1 MLTCRNCIS
10 QQLEKNAL
18 QNMQWE
24 DICVLQDFNIL
35 TKNAAKTS
43 CLDSPLTHLR
53 AILPK
58 PHLHNDFKVGPLKVS
73 PLKEHTTY
81 TTP

>member
-1 MLTCRNCIS
+1 MKIRSLLTVTIKELKSMLTCRNCIS
-10 QQLEKNAL
+10 QQLEKKIAL
-18 QNMQWE
+18 RNMQWE

-53 AILPK
+53 AILLK
-58 PHLHNDFKVGPLKVS
+58 PHYATILK
-73 PLKEHTTY
+73 
-81 TTP
+81 